1 VHLAFPQE
9 IFDMST
15 KEWRTPIVVLLAGA
29 LIVNFSMGIRHGMG
43 LYQLPMSIDVKL
55 TREAYSF
62 AIAIQNLVWG
72 ISSPFLGMLADK
84 YGAARV
90 IAVSAVIYTLG
101 LWGMSASTT
110 PLMLTLTGGVLIGL
124 AQGGC
129 TTGVITGVV
138 GRSYAPEHRQQALAM
153 TGALG
158 ALGQFYM
165 TPVSQ
170 WMITGIGWQGALVTN
185 AALMLLVIPMAIAMT
200 EPGIVRGKDAPV
212 KQQSA
217 KEALFEALGHRSY
230 LLLFIGYFVCG
241 LQVVFI
247 GVHLPAYLKDAN
259 MNVNVAATALAL
271 VAITNVAG
279 TYWWGMQGRKYPK
292 RYLLSAIYV
301 LRAIVIVGFISVPVT
316 PLSVYVFAL
325 LMGSLW
331 LSTVPLTN
339 GLVAQIY
346 GVTWLSMLAG
356 VVFFGHQIG
365 SFLGAWMGGALYDRT
380 GSYTVAW
387 LITAGFG
394 IFAALIH
401 MPISEKPME
410 RLSPAH

>member
-1 VHLAFPQE
+1 
-9 IFDMST
+9 MSEV
-15 KEWRTPIVVLLAGA
+15 KEWRTPIIVLIVGA

-43 LYQLPMSIDVKL
+43 LYQLPMTIDVKL

-62 AIAIQNLVWG
+62 AIAIQNLMWG
-72 ISSPFLGMLADK
+72 LSSPFLGMLADK

-90 IAVSAVIYTLG
+90 IAISAVIYAFG

-138 GRSYAPEHRQQALAM
+138 GRAHSADQRQQALAVS
-153 TGALG
+153 GALG

-170 WMITGIGWQGALVTN
+170 WMISGIGWQGALMAN
-185 AALMLLVIPMAIAMT
+185 AALMLFVIPMAIAMT
-200 EPGIVRGKDAPV
+200 EPGVARGGGGPLAQKT
-212 KQQSA
+212 A

-259 MNVNVAATALAL
+259 MSANVAATALAL

-301 LRAIVIVGFISVPVT
+301 LRAIVIVGFISMPIS

-356 VVFFGHQIG
+356 IVFFGHQIG
-365 SFLGAWMGGALYDRT
+365 SFVGVWMGGALFDRT
-380 GSYTVAW
+380 GSYTLAW

-394 IFAALIH
+394 IFAAFVHL
-401 MPISEKPME
+401 PISEKPIE
-410 RLSPAH
+410 RASPAGSAA